1 MNKINYYIYV
11 RNRLKNGIKDNNN
24 YDIIKFTEN
33 SKGKGRYAHMKW
45 TEITIKTST
54 EAVEAITNILYE
66 QNVGGVSIEDPKDF
80 KFQKK
85 NDYDWDFVEEEI
97 FNSGYDGV
105 IIKTYITEE
114 RDVTADINTIKEK
127 IDNLKAFGIDVGEAI
142 VELSQVDEEDWANE
156 WKNYYK
162 PTKVGEKIVVKPTWE
177 EYYKQDGDLIIE
189 LDPGMAFGTG
199 THETTTM
206 CIRELE
212 KFVKEDTKV
221 FDIGCGSGILAIA
234 AAKLGAKDVL
244 AVDLDEVAVKVSKEN
259 IELNKVEDKV
269 VAMYGNLMEVVHE
282 KADIVVAN
290 IIADIIKIL
299 AKDIK
304 NFMKDDAVFI
314 SSGIIHAKVDEVKEA
329 LVANGLEV
337 LYVESLGEWNAI
349 VSKIK

>member
-1 MNKINYYIYV
+1 DIKI
-11 RNRLKNGIKDNNN
+11 
-24 YDIIKFTEN
+24 
-33 SKGKGRYAHMKW
+33 
-45 TEITIKTST
+45 
-54 EAVEAITNILYE
+54 
-66 QNVGGVSIEDPKDF
+66 
-80 KFQKK
+80 
-85 NDYDWDFVEEEI
+85 
-97 FNSGYDGV
+97 
-105 IIKTYITEE
+105 
-114 RDVTADINTIKEK
+114 IKEK
-127 IDNLKAFGIDVGEAI
+127 IDGLKEFGINIGEAI

-162 PTKVGEKIVVKPTWE
+162 PTKVGQKVVVKPTWE
-177 EYYKQDGDLIIE
+177 EYELQDGDLIIE

-206 CIRELE
+206 CIQQLE
-212 KFVKEDTKV
+212 KYVKPDTKV

-259 IELNKVEDKV
+259 IELNKVENEV
-269 VAMYGNLMEVVHE
+269 NALHGNLMEVVTD

-314 SSGIIHAKVDEVKEA
+314 SSGIIHAKVEEVKEA
-329 LVANGLEV
+329 LVENGLEIIEV
-337 LYVESLGEWNAI
+337 QSLGEWNAI
-349 VSKIK
+349 VSKIAK

>member
-1 MNKINYYIYV
+1 
-11 RNRLKNGIKDNNN
+11 
-24 YDIIKFTEN
+24 
-33 SKGKGRYAHMKW
+33 MKW
-45 TEITIKTST
+45 AEITIKTTT

-85 NDYDWDFVEEEI
+85 HEYDWDFVEEEI

-114 RDVTADINTIKEK
+114 RDVSDDIKLIKEK
-127 IDNLKAFGIDVGEAI
+127 IEGLKEFGIDVGEAI

-162 PTKVGEKIVVKPTWE
+162 PAKIGEKIVVKPTWE
-177 EYYKQDGDLIIE
+177 DYEAKDTDLIIE

-199 THETTTM
+199 THETTSM

-212 KFVKEDTKV
+212 KYVKPESKV

-259 IELNKVEDKV
+259 IELNKVEGSV
-269 VAMYGNLMEVVHE
+269 NALHGNLMEVVKD

-304 NFMKDDAVFI
+304 QFMKDDAVFI

-329 LVANGLEV
+329 LTQNGLEIV
-337 LYVESLGEWNAI
+337 HVESLGEWNAI
-349 VSKIK
+349 VSKIAK

>member
-1 MNKINYYIYV
+1 
-11 RNRLKNGIKDNNN
+11 
-24 YDIIKFTEN
+24 
-33 SKGKGRYAHMKW
+33 MKW

-66 QNVGGVSIEDPKDF
+66 HNVGGVSIEDPKDF

-85 NDYDWDFVEEEI
+85 NEFDWDFVEEEI

-114 RDVTADINTIKEK
+114 RDVSEDIKSIKER
-127 IDNLKAFGIDVGEAI
+127 IDGLKEFGIDVGEAI
-142 VELSQVDEEDWANE
+142 VELSYVDEEDWANE

-162 PTKVGEKIVVKPTWE
+162 PTKIGEKIVVKPTGE
-177 EYYKQDGDLIIE
+177 EYEAGDEDLIIE

-199 THETTTM
+199 THETTSM

-212 KFVKEDTKV
+212 KYVKPESKV

-234 AAKLGAKDVL
+234 AAKLGARDVL

-259 IELNKVEDKV
+259 IELNNVSKSVK
-269 VAMYGNLMEVVHE
+269 ALHGNLMEVVTD

-290 IIADIIKIL
+290 IIADIIKLL

-329 LVANGLEV
+329 LVSNGLEIV
-337 LYVESLGEWNAI
+337 HVESLGEWNAI
-349 VSKIK
+349 VSKIAK

>member
-1 MNKINYYIYV
+1 
-11 RNRLKNGIKDNNN
+11 
-24 YDIIKFTEN
+24 
-33 SKGKGRYAHMKW
+33 MKW
-45 TEITIKTST
+45 AEVTIKTTT

-85 NDYDWDFVEEEI
+85 HDYDWDFVEEEI
-97 FNSGYDGV
+97 FNSGYEGV

-114 RDVTADINTIKEK
+114 RDVSDDIKLIKEK
-127 IDNLKAFGIDVGEAI
+127 IDGLKEFGIDIGEAI

-162 PTKVGEKIVVKPTWE
+162 PTKIGEKIVVKPTWE
-177 EYYKQDGDLIIE
+177 EYEAEDTDLIIE

-199 THETTTM
+199 THETTSM

-212 KFVKEDTKV
+212 KYVKPESKI

-234 AAKLGAKDVL
+234 AAKLGAKNVL

-259 IELNKVEDKV
+259 IELNKVEGSV
-269 VAMYGNLMEVVHE
+269 NALHGNLMEVVND

-304 NFMKDDAVFI
+304 QFMKDEAVFI

-329 LVANGLEV
+329 LTQNGLEIV
-337 LYVESLGEWNAI
+337 HVESLGEWNAI
-349 VSKIK
+349 VSKIAK

>member
-1 MNKINYYIYV
+1 
-11 RNRLKNGIKDNNN
+11 
-24 YDIIKFTEN
+24 
-33 SKGKGRYAHMKW
+33 MKW
-45 TEITIKTST
+45 AEITIKTTT

-85 NDYDWDFVEEEI
+85 HEYDWDFVEEEI

-114 RDVTADINTIKEK
+114 RDVSDDIKLIKEK
-127 IDNLKAFGIDVGEAI
+127 IEGLKEFGIDVGEAI

-162 PTKVGEKIVVKPTWE
+162 PAKIGEKIVVKPTWE
-177 EYYKQDGDLIIE
+177 DYESKDTDLIIE

-199 THETTTM
+199 THETTSM

-212 KFVKEDTKV
+212 KYVKPESKV

-259 IELNKVEDKV
+259 IELNKVEGSV
-269 VAMYGNLMEVVHE
+269 NALHGNLMEVVKD

-304 NFMKDDAVFI
+304 QFMKDDAVFI

-329 LVANGLEV
+329 LTQNGLEIV
-337 LYVESLGEWNAI
+337 HVESLGEWNAI
-349 VSKIK
+349 VSKIAK

>member
-1 MNKINYYIYV
+1 
-11 RNRLKNGIKDNNN
+11 
-24 YDIIKFTEN
+24 
-33 SKGKGRYAHMKW
+33 MKW
-45 TEITIKTST
+45 AEITIKTST

-85 NDYDWDFVEEEI
+85 NEFDWDFVEEEI

-114 RDVTADINTIKEK
+114 RDVTEDVELIKEK
-127 IDNLKAFGIDVGEAI
+127 IHKLKDFGIDIGEGS

-162 PTKVGEKIVVKPTWE
+162 PTKVGKHIVVKPTWE
-177 EYYKQDGDLIIE
+177 EYEALESDLIIE

-199 THETTTM
+199 THETTSM
-206 CIRELE
+206 CMVELE
-212 KFVKEDTKV
+212 KYVIPNSKV

-234 AAKLGAKDVL
+234 AAKLGAKEVL

-259 IELNKVEDKV
+259 VELNKVEGQVSVKH
-269 VAMYGNLMEVVHE
+269 GNLMDVVKD

-299 AKDIK
+299 AKDVH

-314 SSGIIHAKVDEVKEA
+314 SSGIIHAKVDEVKTSLIE
-329 LVANGLEV
+329 NGFEIIEV
-337 LYVESLGEWNAI
+337 QTLGEWNAI
-349 VSKIK
+349 VSKLK